1 MKRIE
6 WSVALAGRVDDA
18 TPALAIADASLGPIA
33 GGHTRTALANA
44 DSGAQALTL
53 LLMSPE
59 FQRR

>member
-6 WSVALAGRVDDA
+6 WSVALADRSGDSRPA
-18 TPALAIADASLGPIA
+18 TAAAGAALGPLA
-33 GGHTRTALANA
+33 TAHTLKTLE
-44 DSGAQALTL
+44 GAASASQALTL